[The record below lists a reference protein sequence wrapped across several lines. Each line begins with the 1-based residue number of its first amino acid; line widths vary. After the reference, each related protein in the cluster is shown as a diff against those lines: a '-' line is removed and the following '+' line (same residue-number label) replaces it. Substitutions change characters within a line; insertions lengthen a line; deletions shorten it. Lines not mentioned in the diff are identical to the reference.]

1 MAGSNVRTSLQLGR
15 ALKALELPTAEQ
27 DGDLPRS
34 RGTEIQHKSSTVPQT
49 PGAQHL
55 ISLPTDR
62 GHRALCAH
70 TGANPPGGRIPL
82 FSAKNNETSPNTTA
96 E

>member
-1 MAGSNVRTSLQLGR
+1 MAGSNVRSSLQLGR

-62 GHRALCAH
+62 GHRALRPY
-70 TGANPPGGRIPL
+70 GSEPPGGRIPL